1 MTPELLTTL
10 IMLGAT
16 IVVGIAVIIFAI
28 VRGDMKNFII
38 AKMEEAGEKYKD
50 LQKPERSLKKLDY
63 VIDAVKE
70 KYKLGELFLN
80 IKKFIEYVVSI
91 NNKEM

>member
-10 IMLGAT
+10 IMLGAA
-16 IVVGIAVIIFAI
+16 IVAGIAVIIFAI

-38 AKMEEAGEKYKD
+38 TKMEEAGEKYKD
-50 LQKPERSLKKLDY
+50 LPKPERSLKKLDY

>member
-16 IVVGIAVIIFAI
+16 IVVGIVVIIFAI